1 MTSPLST
8 VPADGCAWVTGGS
21 TGIGAAIA
29 LKLAEAGWTVAVSA
43 RGAEALQAMAAG
55 FSGNG
60 KIVAFPL
67 DVTDIDAVRATEAAI
82 EAQCGPVA
90 LAILSAG
97 TFKAEEA
104 KNFTAARVKLHFDLN
119 VMGVAHVL
127 EMLLPKMIARRKGQ
141 VAIISSVAGYRGL
154 PTSPSYSGSKAALI
168 AMAESLKLDC
178 DRYNVKIQ
186 VVNPGFIKTPLTDK
200 NEFPMP
206 FLMPVEKAAEALA
219 RGLRGNGFEIAF
231 PTPFVLIMKFI
242 RHLPNALYFAAM
254 RGRLPK
260 P

>member
-1 MTSPLST
+1 M
-8 VPADGCAWVTGGS
+8 TGGS

-29 LKLAEAGWTVAVSA
+29 LKLAEEGWTVAVSA
-43 RGAEALQAMAAG
+43 RGAETLQTLAAG
-55 FSGNG
+55 FAGRG
-60 KIVAFPL
+60 KILAFPL
-67 DVTDIDAVRATEAAI
+67 DVTDLDAVRATAAAI
-82 EAQCGPVA
+82 ETQCGPIA

-97 TFKAEEA
+97 TFKSEEA
-104 KNFTAARVKLHFDLN
+104 KKFTAERVKLHFDLN
-119 VMGVAHVL
+119 VMGVAHAL
-127 EMLLPKMIARRKGQ
+127 EALLPAMTARRKGQ
-141 VAIISSVAGYRGL
+141 VAIVSSVAGYRGL

-168 AMAESLKLDC
+168 AMAEALKLDC

-200 NEFPMP
+200 NDFPMP
-206 FLMPVEKAAEALA
+206 FLMPVEKAAAALS
-219 RGLRGNGFEIAF
+219 RGLKGQGFEIAF

>member
-1 MTSPLST
+1 MT
-8 VPADGCAWVTGGS
+8 PADGCAWVTGGS

-29 LKLAEAGWTVAVSA
+29 LKLAAEGWTVAVSA
-43 RGAEALQAMAAG
+43 RGVEALQAMESA
-55 FSGNG
+55 FSGRG
-60 KIVAFPL
+60 KIVPFPL
-67 DVTDIDAVRATEAAI
+67 DVTDLAAVRGVAAAI
-82 EAQCGPVA
+82 EAQCGKIA
-90 LAILSAG
+90 LTILSAG

-104 KNFTAARVKLHFDLN
+104 KKFTAERVKLHFDLN

-127 EMLLPKMIARRKGQ
+127 ETLLPAMTARRKGQ

-168 AMAESLKLDC
+168 AMAEALKLDC

-206 FLMPVEKAAEALA
+206 FLMPVEKAADALA
-219 RGLRGNGFEIAF
+219 RGLKGNGFEIAF

>member
-1 MTSPLST
+1 MTSPVST
-8 VPADGCAWVTGGS
+8 TPAEGCAWVTGGS

-29 LKLAEAGWTVAVSA
+29 RKLAAEGWTVAVSA
-43 RGAEALQAMAAG
+43 RGAEALESLAAG
-55 FSGNG
+55 FSGRG
-60 KIVAFPL
+60 RLLPFAL
-67 DVTDIDAVRATEAAI
+67 DVTDAEAVRRTAQQI
-82 EAQCGPVA
+82 EAECGPIA
-90 LAILSAG
+90 LAVLSAG

-104 KNFTAARVKLHFDLN
+104 KSFTAARVKLHFDLN

-127 EMLLPKMIARRKGQ
+127 EALLPAMIARRKGQ

-168 AMAESLKLDC
+168 AMAEALKLDC

-186 VVNPGFIKTPLTDK
+186 IVNPGFIKTPLTDK

-206 FLMPVEKAAEALA
+206 FLMPVEDAAEALY
-219 RGLRGNGFEIAF
+219 RGLCGSGFEIAF
-231 PTPFVLIMKFI
+231 PRPFVWIMKLI
-242 RHLPNALYFAAM
+242 RLLPNPLYFAAM

>member
-1 MTSPLST
+1 MTTPQST
-8 VPADGCAWVTGGS
+8 IPADGCAWVTGGS

-29 LKLAEAGWTVAVSA
+29 LKLAAEGWTVAVSA
-43 RGAEALQAMAAG
+43 RSAEALAALAQG
-55 FSGNG
+55 FSGPG
-60 KIVAFPL
+60 RIVAFPL
-67 DVTDIDAVRATEAAI
+67 DVTDLEAVRATAAAI
-82 EAQCGPVA
+82 QAQCGPIA

-97 TFKAEEA
+97 TFKPEKARE
-104 KNFTAARVKLHFDLN
+104 FTAAGVKLHFDLN
-119 VMGVAHVL
+119 VMGVAHAL
-127 EMLLPKMIARRKGQ
+127 EVLLPPMIARRKGQ
-141 VAIISSVAGYRGL
+141 VAIVSSVAGYRGL

-219 RGLRGNGFEIAF
+219 RGLAGNGFEIAF
-231 PTPFVLIMKFI
+231 PTPFVLIMKLI